1 MTTMTTRTTMSM
13 STIYSPRRVVAEVS
27 PLLPAAS
34 VSSFVSRVVPV
45 AEHLVTIMIVIIP
58 VVIIIIM
65 ISSQHNHQAMTLGRD
80 DKD

>member
-1 MTTMTTRTTMSM
+1 MSM

-45 AEHLVTIMIVIIP
+45 AEHLVTIMIVIT
-58 VVIIIIM
+58 IIM
-65 ISSQHNHQAMTLGRD
+65 ISSQHNHQAMTVGRD